1 MNVCLNLCLA
11 TGNDVL
17 ASILAP
23 FEEKLGL
30 FPSIQLL
37 LPRVLLLLTRILS
50 VRIDRFLVIFAIS
63 SIGTIT
69 LGADLDLVC
78 DALGVLHVQIT
89 ASSTLPDG
97 MRHLDHAMVP
107 TGRTL
112 RLVPVAC
119 LQCTHT
125 VRYIF
130 VQNVVVRSHIVCAAL
145 VLVLLEALMGRR
157 WSLFAGT
164 SAPPSR
170 HLLHKLRLPGGVLI
184 LPSCMVILIVQ
195 GA

>member
-11 TGNDVL
+11 ASDDVL

-30 FPSIQLL
+30 FTGVQLL

-50 VRIDRFLVIFAIS
+50 IRVDGFLVIFASS

-89 ASSTLPDG
+89 TCSTLPDRV
-97 MRHLDHAMVP
+97 RHLDHAMVP

-112 RLVPVAC
+112 RLVPVAG

-125 VRYIF
+125 VRHIF
-130 VQNVVVRSHIVCAAL
+130 VQNVIVRSHIVCAAL

-184 LPSCMVILIVQ
+184 LPSCMMVLIV
-195 GA
+195 

>member
-11 TGNDVL
+11 ASDDVL

-37 LPRVLLLLTRILS
+37 LPRVLLLLTRILC
-50 VRIDRFLVIFAIS
+50 VRVDGFLVILAAS
-63 SIGTIT
+63 SVGTIT
-69 LGADLDLVC
+69 LGADLDFVC

-89 ASSTLPDG
+89 ASSTLSDG
-97 MRHLDHAMVP
+97 VRHLDHAMMP

-112 RLVPVAC
+112 RLVPVAR

-125 VRYIF
+125 VRHIF

-145 VLVLLEALMGRR
+145 VLVFLEALMGRR

-164 SAPPSR
+164 TAPPSR
-170 HLLHKLRLPGGVLI
+170 HLLHKL
-184 LPSCMVILIVQ
+184 
-195 GA
+195 